1 MTRDARLA
9 QSCAQNYIAVPKLH
23 DPGPAIVYYANL
35 NDTHEKENG
44 VSGAIDDATA
54 GLAKI
59 LDPVAQCFTPEV
71 AKRVAELR
79 ADPAVQARI
88 EELAEKC
95 NEGTITPEEM
105 AEYDAYIQAMDVV
118 AVLQKKARTL
128 IVQPHAS

>member
-1 MTRDARLA
+1 MSR
-9 QSCAQNYIAVPKLH
+9 
-23 DPGPAIVYYANL
+23 
-35 NDTHEKENG
+35 
-44 VSGAIDDATA
+44 AIDHAIA

-128 IVQPHAS
+128 IDQPPAS

>member
-1 MTRDARLA
+1 
-9 QSCAQNYIAVPKLH
+9 
-23 DPGPAIVYYANL
+23 
-35 NDTHEKENG
+35 
-44 VSGAIDDATA
+44 VSRAIDHATA

-59 LDPVAQCFTPEV
+59 LDPVAQCFTLEV

-105 AEYDAYIQAMDVV
+105 AEYDAYIQALDVV
-118 AVLQKKARTL
+118 AVLQKTARSL

>member
-1 MTRDARLA
+1 MSR
-9 QSCAQNYIAVPKLH
+9 S
-23 DPGPAIVYYANL
+23 
-35 NDTHEKENG
+35 
-44 VSGAIDDATA
+44 IDQATA

-79 ADPAVQARI
+79 ADPDVQARI

-95 NEGTITPEEM
+95 NEGTMTPEEI

-128 IVQPHAS
+128 IVQSHTS

>member
-1 MTRDARLA
+1 
-9 QSCAQNYIAVPKLH
+9 
-23 DPGPAIVYYANL
+23 
-35 NDTHEKENG
+35 

-95 NEGTITPEEM
+95 NEGTIAPEEM

-118 AVLQKKARTL
+118 AVLQKKARTARNVSG
-128 IVQPHAS
+128 IKDRPDAVPPVSV

>member
-1 MTRDARLA
+1 MSR
-9 QSCAQNYIAVPKLH
+9 S
-23 DPGPAIVYYANL
+23 
-35 NDTHEKENG
+35 
-44 VSGAIDDATA
+44 IDQATA

-79 ADPAVQARI
+79 ADPDVQARI

-95 NEGTITPEEM
+95 NEGTMTPEET
-105 AEYDAYIQAMDVV
+105 AEYDAYIHAMDVV

-128 IVQPHAS
+128 IVQPHTS

>member
-1 MTRDARLA
+1 MSR
-9 QSCAQNYIAVPKLH
+9 
-23 DPGPAIVYYANL
+23 
-35 NDTHEKENG
+35 
-44 VSGAIDDATA
+44 AIDRAIA

-79 ADPAVQARI
+79 ADPTVQARI

-118 AVLQKKARTL
+118 AVLQKQARTL

>member
-1 MTRDARLA
+1 MSR
-9 QSCAQNYIAVPKLH
+9 S
-23 DPGPAIVYYANL
+23 
-35 NDTHEKENG
+35 
-44 VSGAIDDATA
+44 IDQATA

-79 ADPAVQARI
+79 ADPAVEARI

-95 NEGTITPEEM
+95 NEGTMTPEEM
-105 AEYDAYIQAMDVV
+105 AEYDAYIHAMDVV

-128 IVQPHAS
+128 IVQTYTS

>member
-1 MTRDARLA
+1 
-9 QSCAQNYIAVPKLH
+9 
-23 DPGPAIVYYANL
+23 
-35 NDTHEKENG
+35 
-44 VSGAIDDATA
+44 VSRAIDQATA

-79 ADPAVQARI
+79 ADPVVQARI

-128 IVQPHAS
+128 IVRPQAS

>member
-1 MTRDARLA
+1 MSR
-9 QSCAQNYIAVPKLH
+9 S
-23 DPGPAIVYYANL
+23 
-35 NDTHEKENG
+35 
-44 VSGAIDDATA
+44 IDDATA

-79 ADPAVQARI
+79 ADPAVQTRI
-88 EELAEKC
+88 DELADKC

-118 AVLQKKARTL
+118 AVLQKQARTL

>member
-1 MTRDARLA
+1 MSR
-9 QSCAQNYIAVPKLH
+9 S
-23 DPGPAIVYYANL
+23 
-35 NDTHEKENG
+35 
-44 VSGAIDDATA
+44 IDQVTA

-79 ADPAVQARI
+79 TDPTVQARI

-95 NEGTITPEEM
+95 NEGTITPEEIV
-105 AEYDAYIQAMDVV
+105 EYDAYIQAMDVV

-128 IVQPHAS
+128 IMQPHAS

>member
-1 MTRDARLA
+1 MSR
-9 QSCAQNYIAVPKLH
+9 
-23 DPGPAIVYYANL
+23 
-35 NDTHEKENG
+35 
-44 VSGAIDDATA
+44 AIDHATA

-71 AKRVAELR
+71 ARRVAELR

-118 AVLQKKARTL
+118 AVLQKKARAL
-128 IVQPHAS
+128 IVEPPAS

>member
-1 MTRDARLA
+1 
-9 QSCAQNYIAVPKLH
+9 
-23 DPGPAIVYYANL
+23 
-35 NDTHEKENG
+35 
-44 VSGAIDDATA
+44 VSRSIDDATA

-79 ADPAVQARI
+79 ADPAVQTRI
-88 EELAEKC
+88 DELADKC

-118 AVLQKKARTL
+118 AVLQMKARTL
-128 IVQPHAS
+128 IVPPHAS

>member
-1 MTRDARLA
+1 MSR
-9 QSCAQNYIAVPKLH
+9 V
-23 DPGPAIVYYANL
+23 
-35 NDTHEKENG
+35 
-44 VSGAIDDATA
+44 IDHATV

-71 AKRVAELR
+71 AMRVAELG
-79 ADPAVQARI
+79 ADPVVQARI

-105 AEYDAYIQAMDVV
+105 AEYAAYIQAMDVV

-128 IVQPHAS
+128 IVQPPAS

>member
-1 MTRDARLA
+1 M
-9 QSCAQNYIAVPKLH
+9 
-23 DPGPAIVYYANL
+23 
-35 NDTHEKENG
+35 
-44 VSGAIDDATA
+44 IDHATA

-59 LDPVAQCFTPEV
+59 VDPAAQCFTPEV
-71 AKRVAELR
+71 AKQVAELR
-79 ADPAVQARI
+79 ADLAVQARI

-128 IVQPHAS
+128 IVQPSAS

>member
-1 MTRDARLA
+1 MSRVTD
-9 QSCAQNYIAVPKLH
+9 H
-23 DPGPAIVYYANL
+23 
-35 NDTHEKENG
+35 
-44 VSGAIDDATA
+44 ATA

-95 NEGTITPEEM
+95 NEGTITTEEM

-128 IVQPHAS
+128 IVQTPAS

>member
-1 MTRDARLA
+1 
-9 QSCAQNYIAVPKLH
+9 
-23 DPGPAIVYYANL
+23 
-35 NDTHEKENG
+35 
-44 VSGAIDDATA
+44 VSRVTDHATA

-105 AEYDAYIQAMDVV
+105 TEYDAYIQAMDVV
-118 AVLQKKARTL
+118 SVLQKKARTL
-128 IVQPHAS
+128 IVQTPAS

>member
-1 MTRDARLA
+1 MPSWLGAAPSTASPSRRLHA
-9 QSCAQNYIAVPKLH
+9 PGLAVVYCDNLK
-23 DPGPAIVYYANL
+23 DP
-35 NDTHEKENG
+35 HEKESG
-44 VSGAIDDATA
+44 VSRSIDQVTA

-95 NEGTITPEEM
+95 NEGTITPEEI

-118 AVLQKKARTL
+118 AVLQKKARNL

>member
-1 MTRDARLA
+1 VSR
-9 QSCAQNYIAVPKLH
+9 
-23 DPGPAIVYYANL
+23 AIE
-35 NDTHEKENG
+35 H
-44 VSGAIDDATA
+44 ATA

-79 ADPAVQARI
+79 ADPAVQVRI

-118 AVLQKKARTL
+118 AVLQKKARAL
-128 IVQPHAS
+128 IVQPPAS